1 MRTLIINLTRFGDLL
16 QPQPVLAGLAA
27 KGARPGLAC
36 LSHFSAA
43 AELLRHVDYVTA
55 FPDADL
61 LRDLDAHWGKS
72 LSRLEAWRDEVR
84 HDFDPNCIVNLTATL
99 SSRLLARLLTPE
111 NGELVGFG
119 VDNFGFG
126 QNDQPWTAFLQ
137 ASTRKRGCSPY
148 NLADV
153 FRKVAAVDHITPEY
167 KLNAPGAET
176 RAEVRA
182 VLDEALASLTGINAE
197 SPCRGLVAFQL
208 GASDDRRRWPTAHF
222 ARLGA
227 ILWQKCGYVP
237 LLLGAKSE
245 RHLAERFAQNAKGP
259 FIDLIGGTNLP
270 GLAAALL
277 ESKLLVT
284 NDTGTMH
291 LAAGLNVPVLAIFL
305 ATAQPWDTG
314 PYQENMC
321 CLEPDLPC
329 HPCPFDGKCDFEHK
343 CRQHITPEAV
353 FSLAARRLERG
364 EWAWTEKTSP
374 ARIWLTMRNPKEQ
387 DPAQFLDLKSLSGH
401 EGEDRTKWLRLQRL
415 LIGQF
420 LDQGHELTGAP
431 VAAGAANFR
440 LSPELRDALASE
452 TAAAVGLL
460 HLLQEQGRTLLQ
472 RPLPPLKN
480 KFLGTWQRLQTLW
493 DTSNYF
499 NMLGFLWLCETQ
511 TLGDDF
517 KAVLALAGQY
527 RTLLETWRELLVES
541 A

>member
-16 QPQPVLAGLAA
+16 QTQPVLAGLAA

-245 RHLAERFAQNAKGP
+245 RHLAERFE
-259 FIDLIGGTNLP
+259 IGR
-270 GLAAALL
+270 ASCR
-277 ESKLLVT
+277 ERVSS
-284 NDTGTMH
+284 
-291 LAAGLNVPVLAIFL
+291 PV
-305 ATAQPWDTG
+305 
-314 PYQENMC
+314 
-321 CLEPDLPC
+321 
-329 HPCPFDGKCDFEHK
+329 
-343 CRQHITPEAV
+343 
-353 FSLAARRLERG
+353 
-364 EWAWTEKTSP
+364 
-374 ARIWLTMRNPKEQ
+374 
-387 DPAQFLDLKSLSGH
+387 
-401 EGEDRTKWLRLQRL
+401 
-415 LIGQF
+415 
-420 LDQGHELTGAP
+420 
-431 VAAGAANFR
+431 
-440 LSPELRDALASE
+440 
-452 TAAAVGLL
+452 
-460 HLLQEQGRTLLQ
+460 
-472 RPLPPLKN
+472 
-480 KFLGTWQRLQTLW
+480 
-493 DTSNYF
+493 
-499 NMLGFLWLCETQ
+499 
-511 TLGDDF
+511 
-517 KAVLALAGQY
+517 
-527 RTLLETWRELLVES
+527 
-541 A
+541 